1 MVWHGDLELRGR
13 IALRNRH
20 GLSFVLVFNDI
31 PQQPQHPPQTSSE
44 IWPEESD
51 DESLLQLRGSPSTAA
66 HSTQNG
72 GLDCWW
78 HWKQLLAESTGSWT
92 SRRSRTTRTRAW
104 LPASNIIWLL
114 RSTRLVQFWSW
125 SPDNTIW
132 STTPFRKPSTRPSP
146 IRDQTTD
153 YDPGAGSLWS
163 FVDLHRRILY
173 TSHEENDAGKSRWTR
188 ASWHLG
194 VCRRCWE
201 LWNHAAFQTYG
212 SWLDCPTSPLWP
224 KWIFICWD
232 NQNWIRHGRKI
243 CSDWCGHVEIV
254 SEPWHHYSL
263 LFRLSTR
270 RRTSCRQFGHGS
282 SRWIIQATPQSF
294 SSTRTCTSWGLIFI
308 MSELMLGSCS
318 LRLPTSQQNRKH
330 NNLSIFLDSFDR
342 TRWKVHFQQLWPFLE
357 INMDYHHGDMA
368 VWISNDQIYHHARC
382 HNGMKS
388 SGTIVTRHPALR
400 VVLGLPTFNCTVD
413 HKGMEGNCIVCN
425 NKCACSISTAW
436 PYRKGSLILA
446 CRQPTTYYESVQVHL
461 GPTMAVR
468 FGSTLTCLMGTPIVT
483 NPCCSARIIFKLYM
497 QIRGVYFFDVILD
510 ISPFGPWLVM
520 HLMEDTHRRI
530 GDNGGMSSTASHTS
544 MSTITP
550 FSSWWMLM
558 QHRGTRGGPEWVVSL
573 RQWIPQHFVSSY
585 MHGVSSSQRPAR
597 FIMACIAPGP
607 VWMIRDHCIDHAVF
621 PIHWKSRC
629 THSAVLTDF
638 DLANVSEDHK
648 AVAIQLQ
655 WQEVISMRKRSTAA
669 EPFRSMQQY
678 QYSPDLA
685 AYIDNLLAP
694 SWHTDLGNASS
705 SFGGPTPCW
714 IPSFRHQNALCA

>member
-31 PQQPQHPPQTSSE
+31 PQQPQHPPKTSSE

-132 STTPFRKPSTRPSP
+132 STTPVRKPSTRPSP

-330 NNLSIFLDSFDR
+330 NNLSIFLDKALTGPDGRFIFNNCGPFWRSTWTTIMATWLYGYQT
-342 TRWKVHFQQLWPFLE
+342 TRSTTMPDATMAWRAAALSSHDTQLCVLFWDCQRSIVPWTTRAWRETALFATTNAHVQFQLPGHTGREVWSWHVDSQQHTTNQYRFTWGQLWQWDLVRPWHALWEHPSWPTLAVLQGSFSSCTCRFEASTSSMWYWTFL
-357 INMDYHHGDMA
+357 
-368 VWISNDQIYHHARC
+368 
-382 HNGMKS
+382 
-388 SGTIVTRHPALR
+388 L
-400 VVLGLPTFNCTVD
+400 
-413 HKGMEGNCIVCN
+413 
-425 NKCACSISTAW
+425 
-436 PYRKGSLILA
+436 
-446 CRQPTTYYESVQVHL
+446 L
-461 GPTMAVR
+461 GPGWSCTSWR
-468 FGSTLTCLMGTPIVT
+468 
-483 NPCCSARIIFKLYM
+483 
-497 QIRGVYFFDVILD
+497 
-510 ISPFGPWLVM
+510 
-520 HLMEDTHRRI
+520 THT
-530 GDNGGMSSTASHTS
+530 GG
-544 MSTITP
+544 
-550 FSSWWMLM
+550 
-558 QHRGTRGGPEWVVSL
+558 
-573 RQWIPQHFVSSY
+573 
-585 MHGVSSSQRPAR
+585 
-597 FIMACIAPGP
+597 
-607 VWMIRDHCIDHAVF
+607 
-621 PIHWKSRC
+621 
-629 THSAVLTDF
+629 
-638 DLANVSEDHK
+638 
-648 AVAIQLQ
+648 
-655 WQEVISMRKRSTAA
+655 
-669 EPFRSMQQY
+669 
-678 QYSPDLA
+678 
-685 AYIDNLLAP
+685 
-694 SWHTDLGNASS
+694 
-705 SFGGPTPCW
+705 
-714 IPSFRHQNALCA
+714 

>member
-1 MVWHGDLELRGR
+1 MVM
-13 IALRNRH
+13 
-20 GLSFVLVFNDI
+20 
-31 PQQPQHPPQTSSE
+31 HPFPSSAPRCTSTTITNSNQE
-44 IWPEESD
+44 W
-51 DESLLQLRGSPSTAA
+51 LGT
-66 HSTQNG
+66 
-72 GLDCWW
+72 
-78 HWKQLLAESTGSWT
+78 TGSTWAHNPEFADHL
-92 SRRSRTTRTRAW
+92 RWRTTRTRAW

-114 RSTRLVQFWSW
+114 RSTRLVPFWSW

-201 LWNHAAFQTYG
+201 LWNHAAFQTYD

-263 LFRLSTR
+263 LSRLSTR
-270 RRTSCRQFGHGS
+270 RRTSCRQFGHSS

-330 NNLSIFLDSFDR
+330 NNLSIFLDKALTGPGGRFIFNNCGPFWRSTWTTIMATWLYGYQT
-342 TRWKVHFQQLWPFLE
+342 TRSTTMPDATMAWRAAALSSHDTQLCVLFWDCQRSIVPWTTRAWRETALFATTNAHVQFQLPGHTGREVWSGHVHSQQHTTNQYRFTWGQLWQWDLVRPW
-357 INMDYHHGDMA
+357 H
-368 VWISNDQIYHHARC
+368 
-382 HNGMKS
+382 
-388 SGTIVTRHPALR
+388 ALR
-400 VVLGLPTFNCTVD
+400 VHPSWPT
-413 HKGMEGNCIVCN
+413 
-425 NKCACSISTAW
+425 
-436 PYRKGSLILA
+436 LA
-446 CRQPTTYYESVQVHL
+446 VP
-461 GPTMAVR
+461 
-468 FGSTLTCLMGTPIVT
+468 
-483 NPCCSARIIFKLYM
+483 ARIIFKLYM

-558 QHRGTRGGPEWVVSL
+558 QHRGTRGGPEWWFLYISEYPSILWALTCMGSL
-573 RQWIPQHFVSSY
+573 PPS
-585 MHGVSSSQRPAR
+585 
-597 FIMACIAPGP
+597 
-607 VWMIRDHCIDHAVF
+607 D
-621 PIHWKSRC
+621 
-629 THSAVLTDF
+629 
-638 DLANVSEDHK
+638 
-648 AVAIQLQ
+648 QLG
-655 WQEVISMRKRSTAA
+655 S
-669 EPFRSMQQY
+669 
-678 QYSPDLA
+678 
-685 AYIDNLLAP
+685 
-694 SWHTDLGNASS
+694 SWHA
-705 SFGGPTPCW
+705 
-714 IPSFRHQNALCA
+714 